1 MAPSHYAQ
9 CPFSSA
15 FQRPLD
21 RVGFSPVATEMD
33 HRTLGS
39 KGNFLFLFLAD
50 LPTLTSPDD
59 GDLIG
64 EISSERRVM
73 LKFCIFQEQQSI
85 PRSAALHA
93 ISVPARRQHLHF
105 YSGREPA
112 SQPKIIPCRVEI
124 MPAIFPDTSGI
135 ILKSFYI
142 PRMLPVQGL
151 WRNHQ

>member
-1 MAPSHYAQ
+1 MGLVCGQANSVATSVASGRLSRYSWKITPFGTVRLQSVAPSHYAQ

-59 GDLIG
+59 GNLIG

-93 ISVPARRQHLHF
+93 ISVPARRQHLH
-105 YSGREPA
+105 SIRGGSRRP
-112 SQPKIIPCRVEI
+112 SRK
-124 MPAIFPDTSGI
+124 
-135 ILKSFYI
+135 
-142 PRMLPVQGL
+142 
-151 WRNHQ
+151 